1 MHVHIGMWHTPLGPC
16 VAQPFVAISGVGF
29 LGA

>member
-1 MHVHIGMWHTPLGPC
+1 MHVHMTWSHSPLGPC

-29 LGA
+29 RA